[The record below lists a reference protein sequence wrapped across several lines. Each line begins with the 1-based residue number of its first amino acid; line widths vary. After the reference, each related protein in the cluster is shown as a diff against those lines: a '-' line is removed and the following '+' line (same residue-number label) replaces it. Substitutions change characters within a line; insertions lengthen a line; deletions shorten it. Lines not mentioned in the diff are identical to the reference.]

1 MKRAPLTFL
10 VAGLIAGIATVAIG
24 RVWPAVLINDVGLL
38 FFVAL
43 LAAITVSAS
52 SSRVRR
58 GLWRYLVGLI
68 ICAAAYLGGLF
79 AFSVAAGYSPDLL
92 GMPASSAMPSFGTD
106 VWIGLLVATLVS
118 SACIE
123 LLASVLTGRW
133 SNRFFLFL
141 TAVGFVTVAATYTA
155 HVLFRKPWTFLG
167 VLLPIGEALFCWV
180 LGQQIW
186 ESGEGTT
193 VRTPAGL

>member
-24 RVWPAVLINDVGLL
+24 RVWPAVLINDVGVL

-43 LAAITVSAS
+43 LAAITFSAS
-52 SSRVRR
+52 SSRVCR

-123 LLASVLTGRW
+123 LLASVLTGRGG
-133 SNRFFLFL
+133 NRFFFFL
-141 TAVGFVTVAATYTA
+141 NAGGLVTLAAN
-155 HVLFRKPWTFLG
+155 LSGPL
-167 VLLPIGEALFCWV
+167 LLPKPCA
-180 LGQQIW
+180 
-186 ESGEGTT
+186 
-193 VRTPAGL
+193 

>member
-92 GMPASSAMPSFGTD
+92 GMPARSEEHTSELQSQSN
-106 VWIGLLVATLVS
+106 LVCRL
-118 SACIE
+118 
-123 LLASVLTGRW
+123 
-133 SNRFFLFL
+133 
-141 TAVGFVTVAATYTA
+141 
-155 HVLFRKPWTFLG
+155 
-167 VLLPIGEALFCWV
+167 
-180 LGQQIW
+180 
-186 ESGEGTT
+186 
-193 VRTPAGL
+193 